1 MALEDILPIVVTSFA
16 PAVVAIA
23 NNIYQYHLNKQNNE
37 FQIKLSEQETL
48 NQIKLKE
55 FDYLCNERTKAVNEY
70 VEIFYDY
77 LSNRNKDNLTKL
89 KLSTSKVLPYVSGYA
104 HECITNIIG
113 VIDSPVAVSDEELET
128 QLQSFLNALI
138 NETSISKK

>member
-1 MALEDILPIVVTSFA
+1 MTLEDILPILATSFA
-16 PAVVAIA
+16 PAVVSIA
-23 NNIYQYHLNKQNNE
+23 NNIYQYRLNKQNNE

-55 FDYLCNERTKAVNEY
+55 FDYLHTERTKAVNEY

-77 LSNRNKDNLTKL
+77 LNNRSKDNLAKL
-89 KLSTSKVLPYVSGYA
+89 KLSSSKMLPYVSGYA
-104 HECITNIIG
+104 HECVVNIIG
-113 VIDSPVAVSDEELET
+113 VIDSFGAVSDEELET